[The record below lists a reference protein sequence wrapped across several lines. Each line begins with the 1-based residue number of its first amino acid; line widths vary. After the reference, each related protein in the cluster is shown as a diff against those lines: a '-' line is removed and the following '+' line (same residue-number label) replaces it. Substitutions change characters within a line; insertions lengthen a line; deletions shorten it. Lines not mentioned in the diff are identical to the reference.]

1 MTDGVLWATRRS
13 QRIRFGFV
21 FFDGSFLRPPTLFDS
36 YELRS
41 SAFYDIFNDSYDL
54 MEEKT
59 GRSLCRLAMA
69 NPVPLALD
77 SFTAFFYITSIMAA
91 GHVPSCMVLIVLY
104 WSDHVVGVKK
114 W

>member
-1 MTDGVLWATRRS
+1 MGL
-13 QRIRFGFV
+13 
-21 FFDGSFLRPPTLFDS
+21 DS

-69 NPVPLALD
+69 IPVPQRSTRLRLLLLLV
-77 SFTAFFYITSIMAA
+77 SAA
-91 GHVPSCMVLIVLY
+91 GHVSVMYHFGCLFY
-104 WSDHVVGVKK
+104 TWSEYVGPGAKK
-114 W
+114 R

>member
-1 MTDGVLWATRRS
+1 MGL
-13 QRIRFGFV
+13 
-21 FFDGSFLRPPTLFDS
+21 DS

-69 NPVPLALD
+69 IPVPQRSTRLRL
-77 SFTAFFYITSIMAA
+77 FMLLVKAA
-91 GHVPSCMVLIVLY
+91 GHISVMYHFVCLFDIWGES
-104 WSDHVVGVKK
+104 VVAGTKK
-114 W
+114 R

>member
-1 MTDGVLWATRRS
+1 MGL
-13 QRIRFGFV
+13 
-21 FFDGSFLRPPTLFDS
+21 DS

-69 NPVPLALD
+69 IPVPQRSTRLRLLMLLV
-77 SFTAFFYITSIMAA
+77 TAA
-91 GHVPSCMVLIVLY
+91 GPISVVYHFGCLFHT
-104 WSDHVVGVKK
+104 WSEHVVPGARESMRRGTMGEGLTNLAAYVFIFCRGP
-114 W
+114 WRVR